1 MSFMVVRS
9 RRDQP
14 RSLGL
19 HPWHLYRW
27 PVFHRRRR
35 RHRRLKWSG
44 IWGVDRLR
52 LLVEP
57 QLREKFDRQRYLFNQ
72 AIQNGDLE
80 AVRRES
86 ARMIAAWRTL
96 DAAAQTAGKQP
107 LSREVWEVALAD
119 GSVAAIVPDAAHAAQ
134 VVAEGRKLA
143 VYTLDEIA
151 RLLSEYRAIVA
162 TKLSFP
168 GATITAVGPSV
179 IRSMPSPMPKF
190 RLTIPFRILRPPPA
204 D

>member
-1 MSFMVVRS
+1 MERV
-9 RRDQP
+9 
-14 RSLGL
+14 
-19 HPWHLYRW
+19 
-27 PVFHRRRR
+27 
-35 RHRRLKWSG
+35 
-44 IWGVDRLR
+44 WGVGRLR
-52 LLVEP
+52 LLVDP
-57 QLREKFDRQRYLFNQ
+57 PLREKFDRQRFLFNQ

-96 DAAAQTAGKQP
+96 DGAAQAAGKQP
-107 LSREVWEVALAD
+107 LAREVWEVALTD
-119 GSVAAIVPDAAHAAQ
+119 GSVAAIVPDAVHAVQ

-168 GATITAVGPSV
+168 GATVTAV
-179 IRSMPSPMPKF
+179 RSIGDPLDAFPDAKISLDDPVPNF
-190 RLTIPFRILRPPPA
+190 AATA
-204 D
+204 G